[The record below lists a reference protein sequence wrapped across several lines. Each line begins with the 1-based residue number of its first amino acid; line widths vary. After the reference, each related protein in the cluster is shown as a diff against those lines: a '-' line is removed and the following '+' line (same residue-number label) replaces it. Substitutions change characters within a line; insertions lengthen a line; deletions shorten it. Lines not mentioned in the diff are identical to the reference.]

1 MELAVIG
8 SAKTLSVSD
17 AVFGRE
23 FSEDLVHQVVVAF
36 RNAGR
41 AGTKAQLTRS
51 EVSGTT
57 KKFKKQKG
65 GGARHGDYRAPI
77 FVGGGVSFA
86 AKPRSF
92 AQKVNRKMYR
102 AAVCA
107 IISELNRQGR
117 LKIVDAFDVTEPKTK
132 ALVAKLAEMGVSR
145 PLIVSEEPSEA
156 LYLAARNVPYVQVL
170 DAQTIDPV
178 TNAQLTFTD
187 SYTTTNY
194 YSGLP
199 LPSTNYMNRVFDNAD
214 FDMPFSLRPQF
225 FLSLDGTTNLGYPPI
240 PLDLSP
246 GEHKVLDFSGTA
258 GTAAWPL
265 CSPGRRLPTSHPIAA
280 TARTPL
286 MTAARTAG
294 TAFVPGCRR
303 AGKIGA

>member
-8 SAKTLSVSD
+8 SGKALSVSD

-77 FVGGGVSFA
+77 FIGGGVSFA

-102 AAVCA
+102 AALCA
-107 IISELNRQGR
+107 IISELNRQDR
-117 LKIVDAFDVTEPKTK
+117 LKVVDSFDVAEPKTK
-132 ALVAKLAEMGVSR
+132 ALLAKLNAMGVSR
-145 PLIVSEEPSEA
+145 PLIVTENGTDA
-156 LYLAARNVPYVQVL
+156 LFLAARNLPYVQVRDVQGL
-170 DAQTIDPV
+170 DPV
-178 TNAQLTFTD
+178 ALVGAEN
-187 SYTTTNY
+187 
-194 YSGLP
+194 
-199 LPSTNYMNRVFDNAD
+199 V
-214 FDMPFSLRPQF
+214 
-225 FLSLDGTTNLGYPPI
+225 I
-240 PLDLSP
+240 
-246 GEHKVLDFSGTA
+246 
-258 GTAAWPL
+258 
-265 CSPGRRLPTSHPIAA
+265 
-280 TARTPL
+280 
-286 MTAARTAG
+286 MTAEAVKKVEEWLA
-294 TAFVPGCRR
+294 
-303 AGKIGA
+303 